1 MLASAVRL
9 GVLSALLLG
18 FIIVPFLLFGS
29 PIEGWAAGQLVREQ
43 AAPLSAV
50 IGVALLAS
58 DVILPIP
65 SSLVGTALGA
75 ILGAPVGTLA
85 GTIGLTAACVIGYAL
100 GALARP
106 GVVEPLVAAHDRQL
120 LEDWLSRH
128 GIAVLILCRAVP
140 VLAEASVIV
149 AGAMRMPPLP
159 AFVATT
165 LANLGISA
173 VYAGLGSFANDAA
186 TFLVAFLAAIAIP
199 ASVLFAAHL
208 ARRSFAKTGRRITSR
223 SPCE

>member
-9 GVLSALLLG
+9 SVLAALLLG
-18 FIIVPFLLFGS
+18 FIIVPFLLFGGA
-29 PIEGWAAGQLVREQ
+29 IEGWTAGQLGREQ
-43 AAPLSAV
+43 AATLSAA
-50 IGVALLAS
+50 IGIALLAS

-65 SSLVGTALGA
+65 SSLIGTALGA
-75 ILGAPVGTLA
+75 ILGAPLGTLA

-106 GVVEPLVAAHDRQL
+106 GVVAPLVAARDRQL
-120 LEDWLSRH
+120 LENWLSRH
-128 GIAVLILCRAVP
+128 GIAVLIMCRAVP

-159 AFVATT
+159 ALVATT

-186 TFLVAFLAAIAIP
+186 TLAVAFVASILIP
-199 ASVLFAAHL
+199 AGVLAVAHL
-208 ARRSFAKTGRRITSR
+208 ARRGFARAG
-223 SPCE
+223 